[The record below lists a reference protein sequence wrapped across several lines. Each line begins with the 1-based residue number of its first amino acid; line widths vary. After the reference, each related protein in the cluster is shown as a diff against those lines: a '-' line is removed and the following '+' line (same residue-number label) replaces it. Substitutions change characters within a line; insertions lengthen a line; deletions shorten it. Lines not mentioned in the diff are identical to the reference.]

1 MRKTF
6 ILRGP
11 GEPETLVIEGR
22 AGSWKILRGG
32 EARELQTVRLPD
44 GRISILQPDG
54 RQECG
59 RVLPRGRGKVEVSTP
74 RGICRLSLA
83 DPLHDRVDHAT
94 GVPSAGDGEAEIRA
108 LMPGRVI
115 EVAVAAGDRV
125 AQGALLLVI
134 EAMKMQNEIR
144 AECAGVVGRVK
155 VVAGEAIE
163 RGAPMLTVTVGP
175 DLTDRSN
182 PGT

>member
-6 ILRGP
+6 VLRGR

-32 EARELQTVRLPD
+32 EARELRTVRLPD

-54 RQECG
+54 RQVCG
-59 RVLPRGRGKVEVSTP
+59 RVLPRGRGEVEVSTA

-94 GVPSAGDGEAEIRA
+94 GVLSAGDGEEEIRA

-144 AECAGVVGRVK
+144 AESPGVIAK
-155 VVAGEAIE
+155 VAVAAGEAVE
-163 RGAPMLTVTVGP
+163 GGMALLTLQP
-175 DLTDRSN
+175 INS
-182 PGT
+182 